1 MCCEL
6 IYNIVIVSVLVT
18 LSLIEIHVYN
28 KWMKVSAM
36 HHPSLMPF
44 FHSFVCIRKRF

>member
-28 KWMKVSAM
+28 IGDEKKNSCKQVS
-36 HHPSLMPF
+36 
-44 FHSFVCIRKRF
+44 KRAG